1 MVGQSY
7 SRANSSTGT
16 DDRKGVNYP
25 FCVKCGQK
33 HPLGTAQ
40 FPPGDALCAEERVI
54 GGGTA
59 SIWVKGVI
67 TVVEEVIT
75 RGTAPKGTMDRYK
88 AIGSPVRA
96 TNSQSL

>member
-1 MVGQSY
+1 MVGQSHL
-7 SRANSSTGT
+7 RANFSTGT
-16 DDRKGVNYP
+16 GDRKGVDYP

-33 HPLGTAQ
+33 HPGDCSVS
-40 FPPGDALCAEERVI
+40 PGRTLCAEERVI

-67 TVVEEVIT
+67 IVVEEVIT
-75 RGTAPKGTMDRYK
+75 RGTAPKGTLDRYR

-96 TNSQSL
+96 TNNQSP

>member
-1 MVGQSY
+1 MDK
-7 SRANSSTGT
+7 NT
-16 DDRKGVNYP
+16 
-25 FCVKCGQK
+25 
-33 HPLGTAQ
+33 LGTAQ

-75 RGTAPKGTMDRYK
+75 RGTASKGTLDRYR
-88 AIGSPVRA
+88 AIGSLVRA
-96 TNSQSL
+96 TNCQSP